1 MTINKRKSTN
11 SQPQKV
17 VRGRYKP
24 NGNKN
29 STK

>member
-1 MTINKRKSTN
+1 MTINKRKSKN
-11 SQPQKV
+11 SHPQKV
-17 VRGRYKP
+17 VRGRYNP